1 LGRKTTLENLLTVK
15 WLKVIDK
22 LSCIIPITLLIIILS
37 TNVVFPEE
45 VSHDIMIIARH
56 GTLENTPENTIVAF
70 ERTANIGVRGLEV
83 DIRET
88 SDGKLVLMRDATID
102 RTTDGK
108 GYVSQLTYEEVKLY
122 DAGSWKSEEFAGERV
137 PLLSDVLQIAKER
150 KLKLILN
157 VKGYGIEQKILS
169 LVNEYDMIEH
179 VYFSGRLETLRNRDL
194 DIKGAQLVFLPSDES
209 PNDRIDLIHEM
220 HNHVGTIVFGS
231 DDRDKIKGKMFQGVD
246 FFLTDYP
253 SVAIDLLHFRTI
265 NEPEVREPRE
275 KLESN
280 IVGNTAQIDALI
292 ESITY
297 GDPDQS
303 RIAALVFSTLPPD
316 VAVPQL
322 VKHLDYKK
330 PVKRFLPKINISIPF
345 LNHKAQDKGDLLR
358 ASLVQRNIVWALGLI
373 KDKSA
378 VEPLIK
384 RLETEDPDLKREIIL
399 ALKMI
404 GDKQAVPVLKEILLK
419 GQNSLNN
426 ANSLNIGN
434 PYVRFDAARALGSID
449 NTDSA
454 YTLIRAMKN
463 DKSWL
468 VKGAC
473 ADALGRRG
481 DNRAAKALKEILN
494 TDAGESASWVR
505 DRAALALSKIGAG
518 GIEALVS
525 SLGAG
530 STSTRRRASWALIG
544 IGDPAVPYLLSALR
558 EVSSLSRKRAA
569 MVLGWIGNKKTVLPL
584 TWALADDEAEVRK
597 MVVWALGKIGDN
609 KAITALEH
617 TIDDHNKDDEKI
629 NSEVAILNSQQQ
641 VMEDQIAALEDEIIL
656 QELPILDDQIAAIED
671 EILLLETSEEET
683 QSRTDEE
690 GEYHDN
696 KALFKGITE
705 EWDYRPVVLAVTM
718 LEVAVARRDNFEPA
732 IKELEKELQENKDI
746 KEYAREA
753 IQRLNY
759 N

>member
-1 LGRKTTLENLLTVK
+1 MGRKTTLENLLRAQVV
-15 WLKVIDK
+15 KVINK
-22 LSCIIPITLLIIILS
+22 LSCIIPITLLIFILPI
-37 TNVVFPEE
+37 NIVFPEE

-70 ERTANIGVRGLEV
+70 ERTANIGIRGLEV
-83 DIRET
+83 DVRET

-108 GYVSQLTYEEVKLY
+108 GYVSQLPYVEIKLY

-150 KLKLILN
+150 KLKLIIN
-157 VKGYGIEQKILS
+157 VMVRGIEQKTVS
-169 LVNEYDMIEH
+169 LINEFDMINH

-194 DIKGAQLVFLPSDES
+194 DIEGAQLVFLPPDEA
-209 PNDRIDLIHEM
+209 PYDRIDLIHGI
-220 HNHVGTIVFGS
+220 HNHVGTKIFGT
-231 DDRDKIKGKMFQGVD
+231 DDRDKIKKKMFKGVD
-246 FFLTDYP
+246 FILTDYP

-265 NEPEVREPRE
+265 NKPEIREPRE

-303 RIAALVFSTLPPD
+303 RIAALIFSTLPAN

-345 LNHKAQDKGDLLR
+345 LNYKAQDKGDLLH
-358 ASLVQRNIVWALGLI
+358 AALVQRNIVWALGLI
-373 KDKSA
+373 KNKSA
-378 VEPLIK
+378 VGPLIK
-384 RLETEDPDLKREIIL
+384 RLETADPDLKREIIM

-404 GDKQAVPVLKEILLK
+404 GNKQAVPVLKEILLK
-419 GQNSLNN
+419 EDES
-426 ANSLNIGN
+426 
-434 PYVRFDAARALGSID
+434 PYVKFDAARALGSIG
-449 NTDSA
+449 NSDSV

-463 DKSWL
+463 DESSWL

-473 ADALGRRG
+473 AEALGKRG
-481 DNRAAKALKEILN
+481 DNRAARSLKNLLDN
-494 TDAGESASWVR
+494 DAGENASWVR

-525 SLGAG
+525 SLGASG
-530 STSTRRRASWALIG
+530 TSTRRRASWALIEL
-544 IGDPAVPYLLSALR
+544 GDPAVPYLLSALR
-558 EVSSLSRKRAA
+558 EVSPLARKRAA
-569 MVLGWIGNKKTVLPL
+569 MALGWIGNKKTVLPL
-584 TWALADDEAEVRK
+584 TWALSDKDPHVRK
-597 MVVWALGKIGDN
+597 MAVWALGKIGEVR
-609 KAITALEH
+609 AITALEH
-617 TIDDHNKDDEKI
+617 TIDTHSENNEKI
-629 NSEVAILNSQQQ
+629 NSEIAILSDQQQ
-641 VMEDQIAALEDEIIL
+641 VLEDQIAALEDVIIL
-656 QELPILDDQIAAIED
+656 QELPVLDDQIAAIED
-671 EILLLETSEEET
+671 EIMLLETSEEET
-683 QSRTDEE
+683 QNVATEE
-690 GEYHDN
+690 MKYHDN
-696 KALFKGITE
+696 KALFKGIKE
-705 EWDYRPVVLAVTM
+705 KWDFRPFVLAVTM
-718 LEVAVARRDNFEPA
+718 LEVAVSEKENIEPS
-732 IKELEKELQENKDI
+732 IEEFEKELQENKDI
-746 KEYAREA
+746 NEYARES

>member
-1 LGRKTTLENLLTVK
+1 MGRKTTLENLLRAQVV
-15 WLKVIDK
+15 KVINK
-22 LSCIIPITLLIIILS
+22 LSCIIPITLLIFVLPINI
-37 TNVVFPEE
+37 VFPEE

-70 ERTANIGVRGLEV
+70 ERTANIGIRGLEV
-83 DIRET
+83 DVRET

-108 GYVSQLTYEEVKLY
+108 GYVSQLPYVEIKLY

-150 KLKLILN
+150 KLKLIIN
-157 VKGYGIEQKILS
+157 VMVRGIEQKTVS
-169 LVNEYDMIEH
+169 LINEFDMINH
-179 VYFSGRLETLRNRDL
+179 VYFSGRLGTLRNRDL
-194 DIKGAQLVFLPSDES
+194 DIEGAQLVFLPSDEA
-209 PNDRIDLIHEM
+209 PYDRIDLIHGI
-220 HNHVGTIVFGS
+220 HNHVGTKIFGT
-231 DDRDKIKGKMFQGVD
+231 DDRDKIKKKMFKGVD
-246 FFLTDYP
+246 FILTDYP

-265 NEPEVREPRE
+265 NKPEIREPRE

-303 RIAALVFSTLPPD
+303 RIAALIFSTLPAN

-345 LNHKAQDKGDLLR
+345 LNYKAQDKGDLLR
-358 ASLVQRNIVWALGLI
+358 AALVQRNIVWALGLI
-373 KDKSA
+373 KNKSA
-378 VEPLIK
+378 VGPLIK
-384 RLETEDPDLKREIIL
+384 RLETADSDLKREIIM

-404 GDKQAVPVLKEILLK
+404 GNKQAVPVLKEILLK
-419 GQNSLNN
+419 EDES
-426 ANSLNIGN
+426 S
-434 PYVRFDAARALGSID
+434 YVKFDAARALGSIG
-449 NTDSA
+449 NTDSV
-454 YTLIRAMKN
+454 YTLIRVMKN
-463 DKSWL
+463 DESWL

-473 ADALGRRG
+473 AEALGKRG
-481 DNRAAKALKEILN
+481 DNRAARSLKNLLDN
-494 TDAGESASWVR
+494 DAGENASWVR

-525 SLGAG
+525 SLGASG
-530 STSTRRRASWALIG
+530 TSTRRRASWALIEL
-544 IGDPAVPYLLSALR
+544 GDPAVPYLLLALR

-584 TWALADDEAEVRK
+584 TWALSDEDPQVRK
-597 MVVWALGKIGDN
+597 MAVWALGKIGEV
-609 KAITALEH
+609 KSITALEQ
-617 TIDDHNKDDEKI
+617 TIDDHSKNDEKI
-629 NSEVAILNSQQQ
+629 NSELAVLNYQQQ
-641 VMEDQIAALEDEIIL
+641 VLEDQIAALEDDIIL
-656 QELPILDDQIAAIED
+656 QELPVLDDQIAAIED
-671 EILLLETSEEET
+671 EIMLLETSEEET
-683 QSRTDEE
+683 QNVATEE
-690 GEYHDN
+690 MKYHDK
-696 KALFKGITE
+696 KALFKGIKE
-705 EWDYRPVVLAVTM
+705 KWEFRPFVLAVTM
-718 LEVAVARRDNFEPA
+718 LEVAVSEKENIEPS
-732 IKELEKELQENKDI
+732 IQEFEKELQENKDI
-746 KEYAREA
+746 KEYARES